1 MRSFPFYFQSNQMD
15 CGPTCL
21 RMIAKYYGKNFYLWQ
36 MKNWSRVMH
45 EGSSMLD
52 IMDAANSIGIKST
65 ALNIDIERLNLV
77 DLPAILH
84 WDQQHFVV
92 LFKIQNNLYFI
103 ADPSIGILRLNEWD
117 FLSHWQNHERGHCHS
132 GILLTLYLAY

>member
-1 MRSFPFYFQSNQMD
+1 MKSFPFYFQSNLMD

-21 RMIAKYYGKNFYLWQ
+21 KMIAKYYGKNFYLQQ
-36 MKNWSRVMH
+36 MKNWSKVMR

-65 ALNIDIERLNLV
+65 ALKIDIERLRLV

-84 WDQQHFVV
+84 WDQLHFVV

-103 ADPSIGILRLNEWD
+103 ADPAIGILQINEWD
-117 FLSHWQNHERGHCHS
+117 FLSHWQNHGRAHHHA
-132 GILLTLYLAY
+132 GILLTLYLTC

>member
-1 MRSFPFYFQSNQMD
+1 MKSFPFYFQSNQMD

-21 RMIAKYYGKNFYLWQ
+21 RMIAKYYGKNFYLRQ
-36 MKNWSRVMH
+36 MKNWSRVMR

-52 IMDAANSIGIKST
+52 IMDAATNMGIKST
-65 ALNIDIERLNLV
+65 GLKIDLERLKLV

-103 ADPSIGILRLNEWD
+103 ADPAIGILQLNELD
-117 FLSHWQNHERGHCHS
+117 FLSHWQNHERGYHHV
-132 GILLTLYLAY
+132 GILLTISVAY

>member
-1 MRSFPFYFQSNQMD
+1 MD

-21 RMIAKYYGKNFYLWQ
+21 KMIASYYGKSFYLQQ
-36 MKNWSRVMH
+36 MRNCSQVMR

-65 ALNIDIERLNLV
+65 GLKIGIERLKLIN
-77 DLPAILH
+77 LPAILH

-103 ADPSIGILRLNEWD
+103 ADPAIGILRLNEWD
-117 FLSHWQNHERGHCHS
+117 FLSHWQNHERGYHHG
-132 GILLTLYLAY
+132 GILLTLSVAY